1 MVSMNAGTLKRIVAL
16 GALTG
21 MRSMSGLA
29 VLALS
34 HPGVARSVMAI
45 AATGEMVAD
54 KTPLVGDRIDTLPL
68 TGRVIIGGL
77 VGALVA
83 RENDQ
88 NGLLGGIVGSAS
100 AFVVAH
106 LAYQARKRLAAS
118 SFTAG
123 LLEDGLVVAI
133 GSRYT

>member
-1 MVSMNAGTLKRIVAL
+1 M
-16 GALTG
+16 
-21 MRSMSGLA
+21 
-29 VLALS
+29 
-34 HPGVARSVMAI
+34 MAI

-88 NGLLGGIVGSAS
+88 SGLLGGIVGSAS